1 MKISIVTVVFNGVE
15 FIEDRILSLAAQDHL
30 TIEYILIDG
39 GSTDGTI
46 EVINR
51 YLKYISYFCSEKDR
65 GLYDGLNKGI
75 AIATGE
81 VLGVLHADDCFADRG
96 VLSAVANCFKANPCD
111 AVYGHLNFIQRHFP
125 AELKRKWVSKAYH
138 RKDLRYGWM
147 PAHPTLFLKKELFIS
162 LGGYALDFGT
172 SADYE
177 LILRY
182 FYRNRIHAVFL
193 DRVLVDMRLG
203 GLSNGSFRKRGRAA
217 IYDYKALST
226 HGIPYPFLVL
236 VLKKLRK
243 VRQFF

>member
-15 FIEDRILSLAAQDHL
+15 FIEDCILSLAAQDHL
-30 TIEYILIDG
+30 TIEYIMIDG
-39 GSTDGTI
+39 GSTDGTV

-51 YLKYISYFCSEKDR
+51 YLKYISYFCSEKDS

-81 VLGVLHADDCFADRG
+81 VLGILHADDYFADPG
-96 VLSAVANCFKANPCD
+96 VLSAVANSFKANECE
-111 AVYGHLNFIQRHFP
+111 AMYGHLNFIQRHCP
-125 AELKRKWVSKAYH
+125 ADLKRKWVSKIYN

-147 PAHPTLFLKKELFIS
+147 PAHPTLFLKKELFLS

-182 FYRNRIHAVFL
+182 FHRNRIHAVFL
-193 DRVLVDMRLG
+193 DRILVNMRLG

-217 IYDYKALST
+217 VYDYKALST
-226 HGIPYPFLVL
+226 HEIPYPFLVL